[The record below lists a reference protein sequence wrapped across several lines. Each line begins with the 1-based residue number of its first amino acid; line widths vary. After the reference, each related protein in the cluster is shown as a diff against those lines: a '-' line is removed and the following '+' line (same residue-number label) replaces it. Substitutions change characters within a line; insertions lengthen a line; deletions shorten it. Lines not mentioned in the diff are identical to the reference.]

1 MTNLLSRLFPL
12 PSSLLAQRSPLLP
25 LPSHLL
31 APRSHLHALLLLAL
45 LLPQA
50 AEAYYIEETLTLA
63 KGWNAVMLESTPSN
77 SFCSVF
83 FEGLPV
89 DRVYTQEE
97 VRGIVEPQY
106 DENGELK
113 EAPPAKTLVWQAKYA
128 DDDNVS
134 TLTGLR
140 GGVCYFIHATN
151 AASRTFLGIPNPPE
165 FAWYRVINNT
175 NEFLNVAGVFLDSAT
190 PVNAKTYFGDGGP
203 FSSPDN
209 PSEEGKM
216 AVYTFG
222 SKTVVDPVTQKE
234 TDEQALLPVT
244 SKNLAPGKAYALTSA
259 QNLEYW
265 PGVIGFADRAPYFS
279 GRNLIARQGI
289 RNMSNSERTFRV
301 TVGSGKGGL
310 AYPPNLRLSTCSQ
323 EWADPA
329 PPWGDP
335 AADGAS
341 VDITVPAR
349 GTYWLWLKCD
359 SAELSEEKTYGAVLG
374 VSDVTAGSKT
384 SRMRVRQP
392 IYVAEV
398 EGGTNTPADVTGL
411 WAGTVTLDKVS
422 SLAKSDPYAAAG
434 AMTANVL
441 VFVPSNQAVQ
451 AELLQQVSLG
461 FFDLGNGVTSNALY
475 RSLYMVPET
484 AKGLRRISTAMMS
497 TECPS
502 VTNVV
507 TQVNDSQKSDG
518 FGTACV
524 FRWSIGPKA
533 KDHPYRHAWHPD
545 HDGKTADYSGD
556 APNGDDETKYMG
568 GQVKPELWTIGNEL
582 TLVWTDKTKLAT
594 GVGTGDVTWTVTGLT
609 GPRKKLVSTG
619 KFKLQRVLTNSSIV
633 EK

>member
-1 MTNLLSRLFPL
+1 MKKCLCPLFAVLCLLCFT
-12 PSSLLAQRSPLLP
+12 
-25 LPSHLL
+25 
-31 APRSHLHALLLLAL
+31 
-45 LLPQA
+45 
-50 AEAYYIEETLTLA
+50 AEAYYIEETLTLT

-113 EAPPAKTLVWQAKYA
+113 EAPPAKTLVWLAAYA

-134 TLTGLR
+134 TLQDIR
-140 GGVCYFIHATN
+140 GGVGYFIHATN

-203 FSSPDN
+203 FTSPDN

-222 SKTVVDPVTQKE
+222 SKTVVDPVTKKE
-234 TDEQALLPVT
+234 TDELALLPVT

-323 EWADPA
+323 EWADPE

-341 VDITVPAR
+341 VDLTVPAR

-359 SAELSEEKTYGAVLG
+359 SAELSEEKSYGAVLG

-411 WAGTVTLDKVS
+411 WAGTITLDKVS
-422 SLAKSDPYAAAG
+422 SLANTNLPPFAAAG

-441 VFVPSNQAVQ
+441 VFVPTNQASN
-451 AELLQQVSLG
+451 AELLQQVALATFG
-461 FFDLGNGVTSNALY
+461 DDTGVTNSVLC
-475 RSLYMVPET
+475 RTLDLVPKG
-484 AKGLRRISTAMMS
+484 AKGVRRISTAMMS
-497 TECPS
+497 TACPRVFN
-502 VTNVV
+502 VTNFA
-507 TQVNDSQKSDG
+507 G
-518 FGTACV
+518 FGSSCV
-524 FRWSIGPKA
+524 FRWQIGQKA

-556 APNGDDETKYMG
+556 APSGDDPRNYGG
-568 GQVKPELWTIGNEL
+568 GQVKPELWTIENEL
-582 TLVWTDKTKLAT
+582 KLVWTDKTKPA
-594 GVGTGDVTWTVTGLT
+594 TGDVTWTVTGLT
-609 GPRKKLVSTG
+609 GPGKKLVSTG